1 MSSTMSR
8 WDEASMTSTYAAGG
22 EARPLGDCTGAGFD
36 LIRNHPKVGLGT
48 QQRHSCIRPG
58 PIAQVLPADAVQ
70 RLGTGGYRWFTES
83 IRAPIGSK
91 VEFRFQGPMHLLA
104 LYNEGMRRDGETLIE
119 GLASSRARSL
129 ANKLTFVPA
138 GCAYREWHETGA
150 STRLTFLYLAPEELQ
165 VSGDAIASYVPR
177 LHFEDPLVWD
187 TAVKLKN
194 AIESGQAPSLYLE
207 ALSSVLAY
215 ELSHPKRDI
224 GRSASVSRGGLASWQ
239 KRAVVEYIEEH
250 LCEQI
255 CLSTL
260 ARMVRLSQHHFCRAF
275 KQSFGVPPHQYHV
288 QQRMERAKLLLADRE
303 ASVTDIGL
311 TLGYSQTSSFSAAFR
326 KTTGWTPSEY
336 RREFK

>member
-1 MSSTMSR
+1 
-8 WDEASMTSTYAAGG
+8 MTSTYASSGKT
-22 EARPLGDCTGAGFD
+22 RPRHDCTGASFD
-36 LIRNHPKVGLGT
+36 LAQDEPKVGLEAG
-48 QQRHSCIRPG
+48 QQCRCTRLNSIV
-58 PIAQVLPADAVQ
+58 QVSPADAVQ

-83 IRAPIGSK
+83 IHAPIGSK

-104 LYNEGMRRDGETLIE
+104 LYNEGMRRDGETLID
-119 GLASSRARSL
+119 GLGSSRARNL
-129 ANKLTFVPA
+129 VNKLTFVPA

-150 STRLTFLYLAPEELQ
+150 STRLTFLYLAPKELQ
-165 VSGDAIASYVPR
+165 RPGDANAPYFPR
-177 LHFEDPLVWD
+177 LCFEDPLVWE

-194 AIESGQAPSLYLE
+194 AIESSQEQSLYLE
-207 ALSSVLAY
+207 ALSNVLAH
-215 ELSHPKRDI
+215 ELSRPERDVV
-224 GRSASVSRGGLASWQ
+224 RSASVKRGGLASWQ
-239 KRAVVEYIEEH
+239 KRTVVEYIEEH
-250 LCEQI
+250 LREQI

-288 QQRMERAKLLLADRE
+288 QKRMARAKLLLADRA

-311 TLGYSQTSSFSAAFR
+311 ALGYSQTSSFSAAFR